1 MKSPRLPRQQLM
13 SDDVKVCVSRK
24 GASHYRERSVNA
36 RSLYNCMHKDEVTY
50 GMPGPC
56 IFFGIA
62 VHNLTDGGKIW
73 TRRGNL
79 REP

>member
-1 MKSPRLPRQQLM
+1 
-13 SDDVKVCVSRK
+13 
-24 GASHYRERSVNA
+24 
-36 RSLYNCMHKDEVTY
+36 MHKDDVTY

-79 REP
+79 REL